1 MVGSGKYRQYNSIP
15 ATVIKAM
22 QQDRD
27 AGKMV
32 EEIAMKAPITKDELA
47 AMRVSLH
54 PGEMRELIVTYYDAE
69 KMIQRKVKEYC
80 VVEHVSRH
88 VVVFRKPNGR
98 QESRTLVELCQLK
111 RMERGC

>member
-1 MVGSGKYRQYNSIP
+1 MAGDGRYSRYNPIP
-15 ATVIKAM
+15 AIVIEAM
-22 QQDRD
+22 QQDQD

-32 EEIAMKAPITKDELA
+32 EEIAMKVPITKDEIA
-47 AMRVSLH
+47 VMRASLH
-54 PGEMRELIVTYYDAE
+54 PGEMRELIVTYYDEE

-88 VVVFRKPNGR
+88 VVVFRKPNGH